1 MIKKIIQ
8 IFICMCCIYAS
19 IVPSYAVENKFLNKQ
34 EELLTIGFESSQMVG
49 RKTFYG
55 NGGSS
60 KLNWLSSGKCLSWSL
75 HPKNNEPLN
84 FNGTI
89 NVSLVSTGKIKLSF
103 HLSKF
108 GSDISDVIYVK
119 GLKKGILYKANFEG
133 VAVGVLSGNK
143 YVIIKDAHITFTY

>member
-1 MIKKIIQ
+1 M
-8 IFICMCCIYAS
+8 
-19 IVPSYAVENKFLNKQ
+19 L
-34 EELLTIGFESSQMVG
+34 G

-89 NVSLVSTGKIKLSF
+89 SISLVSSGKIKQSF

-108 GSDISDVIYVK
+108 GSDIID
-119 GLKKGILYKANFEG
+119 
-133 VAVGVLSGNK
+133 
-143 YVIIKDAHITFTY
+143 DAHITFTY